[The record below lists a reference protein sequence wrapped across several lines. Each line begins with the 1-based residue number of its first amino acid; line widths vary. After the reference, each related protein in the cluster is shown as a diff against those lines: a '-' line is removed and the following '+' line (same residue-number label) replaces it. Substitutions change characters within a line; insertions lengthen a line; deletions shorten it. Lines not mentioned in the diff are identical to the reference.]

1 MAKKKDYKKL
11 RRVAQELFYEGL
23 SQKAIALKLEVSENT
38 ISEWSKK
45 DNWKSK
51 KDNIILSKDTRLSE
65 LYEELKEFNRM
76 IQEKEDYKVASSK
89 EADARRKLIRD
100 IKELETSYNIAETIQ
115 IGRDFTT
122 YLKDLDYDF
131 ATQVLE
137 SYEGFVNHIIEKQKW
152 QN

>member
-1 MAKKKDYKKL
+1 MAKKRDYKQL
-11 RRVAQELFYEGL
+11 RSLAQQLFYEGFI
-23 SQKAIALKLEVSENT
+23 QKEISKKIDVSETT
-38 ISEWSKK
+38 ISRWAIE

-51 KDNIILSKDTRLSE
+51 KDNIILSKDSRLSE

-76 IQEKEDYKVASSK
+76 IQAKKDFKVASSK

-122 YLKDLDYDF
+122 YLKDLDFDF
-131 ATQVLE
+131 ASQVLE

-152 QN
+152 QS